1 MKQLG
6 AGNLQATVDQLFL
19 ALPRDHP
26 CSTVPAAHWM
36 FGKSSAYLRKTSENI
51 HLELREGD
59 ISANGLKWSLF
70 HISCE

>member
-6 AGNLQATVDQLFL
+6 AGNLQATVDQLFP

-36 FGKSSAYLRKTSENI
+36 FGKSSAYLQKTSENI
-51 HLELREGD
+51 HFELRERD
-59 ISANGLKWSLF
+59 ISATV
-70 HISCE
+70 